1 MNTLRQHRKSAHL
14 QQWALAGVTGVSQ
27 SRISQIE
34 KRNEIPSLRNARILA
49 AYFDVGIEAMFP
61 DGVQTSPPLGRFVK
75 GYPGKPKGTG
85 EYCPPTPPPPPLVL
99 RCWKCG
105 AVRISY
111 HPTCY
116 ACGAGFERRE
126 HEQAV

>member
-1 MNTLRQHRKSAHL
+1 MTTLRQHRKAAKL
-14 QQWALAGVTGVSQ
+14 KQWVLAAKTGVSQ

-49 AYFDVGIEAMFP
+49 AYFDVSIEEMFP

-75 GYPGKPKGTG
+75 GSPGRTKSMRTG
-85 EYCPPTPPPPPLVL
+85 CYCPPMPPPSPLVL

-105 AVRISY
+105 AVRIN
-111 HPTCY
+111 HRETCY
-116 ACGAGFERRE
+116 ACGAEFEARE
-126 HEQAV
+126 VRE